1 MMIKYMMKQ
10 IFIIKYFRTEK
21 SLVMKKY
28 LGQKKK
34 IMMKNVQ
41 DETNFEDKN
50 ILQQFRIKKSLDK
63 KIEEKYFK
71 IKKKS

>member
-71 IKKKS
+71 IKIFL